1 MNVNDYILN
10 AGAGSAV
17 TLPAGEFQGP
27 LIIDKPLRLVGKNT
41 TVWSRQSPVVR
52 VTASG
57 VQISDI
63 RAEITEGSIEEPAI
77 IADFPTAAHNVE
89 VLGRVSGFGAEDGF
103 FDIPRTIEL
112 GLFPPECENTFTL
125 EVNVPARTEILC
137 EMREVKFSPNVL
149 TAGRN
154 TLVVTVS
161 GISAQTFLYAELLF
175 KSEFTRR
182 VYLTGRPDKNSA
194 QAVSKRI
201 YTAPQRDNSQT
212 SPVSQTPQGGGV
224 SQGGVLSEQGAV
236 AMAQAIHEIM
246 RGNTAQSETAP
257 TAQSVP
263 QTAQSVTQTA
273 QSVAPTAQ
281 SVPPTTASTPITSAG
296 TPTTAQS
303 AAPPTAGRQTPS
315 GQSLDMRRGQ
325 RVGVTQYLTD
335 KFTVRFSANTP
346 RGMEIDPYVFMLGY
360 GDRAIGDE
368 GLIFF
373 GNECSENGE
382 ARYIPAD
389 GSVEIDLAKVSPTV
403 QKIVLAY
410 SIYDGGGA
418 KNFRGVGTPQITL
431 LSQDSRVTFAMD
443 GLSDE
448 TTIVAAELYLYK
460 GEWKISAVGAG
471 YKDGLAK
478 LCNRYGIEV
487 EG

>member
-224 SQGGVLSEQGAV
+224 SQGGVLSEQAV
-236 AMAQAIHEIM
+236 TAAAQAIHEIM

-257 TAQSVP
+257 TA
-263 QTAQSVTQTA
+263 
-273 QSVAPTAQ
+273 
-281 SVPPTTASTPITSAG
+281 
-296 TPTTAQS
+296 
-303 AAPPTAGRQTPS
+303 
-315 GQSLDMRRGQ
+315 
-325 RVGVTQYLTD
+325 
-335 KFTVRFSANTP
+335 
-346 RGMEIDPYVFMLGY
+346 
-360 GDRAIGDE
+360 
-368 GLIFF
+368 
-373 GNECSENGE
+373 
-382 ARYIPAD
+382 
-389 GSVEIDLAKVSPTV
+389 
-403 QKIVLAY
+403 
-410 SIYDGGGA
+410 
-418 KNFRGVGTPQITL
+418 
-431 LSQDSRVTFAMD
+431 
-443 GLSDE
+443 
-448 TTIVAAELYLYK
+448 
-460 GEWKISAVGAG
+460 
-471 YKDGLAK
+471 
-478 LCNRYGIEV
+478 
-487 EG
+487 